1 MADRHAALTAI
12 LVGGAFLVGGFAQ
25 SRDVFPFPQLRQL
38 RDSFGARPT
47 EPPRFAI
54 DDMGR
59 LVADSQKQTI
69 ACAPAG
75 PRTAVLL
82 VSGQSNAANYAG
94 QAYRS
99 DHGERVQTFY
109 GGKCFVAASPLLGA
123 DGIDGEY
130 WTRAG
135 NLLIESGAYDQVVIA
150 VAAVGGTPIVRW
162 APGGDLHPLLMKNIN
177 DLKSAGLPPTHFLWV
192 QGENDLMDGTTRD
205 AYSQGFLSI
214 LAELRKVRADLPAFP
229 GVATFCEGYGTAHR
243 NDNPVADAQRALP
256 EASRK
261 IFPGADTDHL
271 LEPLDRRDACHFGGT
286 GSEKAA
292 REWARII
299 AAHPAP

>member
-1 MADRHAALTAI
+1 MADRQAGLTAV
-12 LVGGAFLVGGFAQ
+12 LVAGAFLAGGFAQ
-25 SRDVFPFPQLRQL
+25 SRDAFPFPQLRQL
-38 RDSFGARPT
+38 RDSFGAKST

-54 DDMGR
+54 DDAGR
-59 LVADSQKQTI
+59 LVADRQKQNTP
-69 ACAPAG
+69 CAPTG

-82 VSGQSNAANYAG
+82 VAGQSNAANYAG

-99 DHGERVQTFY
+99 DHGERVQNFY
-109 GGKCFVAASPLLGA
+109 GGKCFIAASPLLGA
-123 DGIDGEY
+123 DGIDGDY

-135 NLLIESGAYDQVVIA
+135 NLLIELGAYDHVVIT

-177 DLKSAGLPPTHFLWV
+177 DLKSANLPPTHFLWV
-192 QGENDLMDGTTRD
+192 QGENDLMDGTTKD
-205 AYSQGFLSI
+205 AYSQRFLSI

-229 GVATFCEGYGTAHR
+229 GVATFCEGYGTPHR
-243 NDNPVADAQRALP
+243 KDNPVADAQRALP
-256 EASRK
+256 DAAK
-261 IFPGADTDHL
+261 NIFPGADTDHL

-299 AAHPAP
+299 AATAPR